1 MRIVDASSDDFR
13 AVLRDLRNR
22 LSPEGEVVTPAS
34 RQKTLEVF
42 GAPLSPQ
49 EVVARICHE
58 VAARGLEAFL
68 YYVEKLD
75 GKKLDGSAI
84 FVSED
89 ALKAAHQS
97 VGAEFLGVVRRVR
110 ARIEHFQSSIRH
122 RDIRVPIPGGYL
134 EERYRPITRVGVCVP
149 GGAAAYP
156 STVLMT
162 VVPAKVAGVEE
173 IVVASPPT
181 KFGAENPHVLA
192 TCWELGVR
200 HVLRAGGAHAVAAMA
215 YGVEGLEPVDKIVG
229 PGNLFVALAKKFVF
243 GRVGID
249 SVAGP
254 SEVVVIADSS
264 AEPRYLAYDL
274 IAQAE
279 HAPGTS
285 ILLSWEKGIL
295 ERTLSAVE
303 EALQRVDRAQEARQC
318 LEEFGVA
325 FLTKSPEQACQ
336 IATEIAPEH
345 LHIIADNAAELAD
358 KVPTAGAIF
367 LGNFSPV
374 ACGDYAAGPSHVLPT
389 SGTARFA
396 SGLSVNDFLRSHSVI
411 CLEREGLEEMAQEIR
426 VLAECEGLTAHRDSV
441 LCRLEAGKIS

>member
-1 MRIVDASSDDFR
+1 MRLVDVSSSDFGGL
-13 AVLRDLRNR
+13 LRELRRR
-22 LSPEGEVVTPAS
+22 LSPEGEVVSPAS
-34 RQKTLEVF
+34 RQRTIAVF
-42 GAPLSPQ
+42 GVPLSPQ
-49 EVVARICHE
+49 EVVARICKD
-58 VAARGLEAFL
+58 VAERGVDALL
-68 YYVEKLD
+68 YYIEKLD
-75 GKKLDGSAI
+75 GKSLSRSGV
-84 FVSED
+84 FVPEED
-89 ALKAAHQS
+89 LKAAHQS
-97 VGAEFLGVVRRVR
+97 VGREFLEVVRRVW
-110 ARIEHFQSSIRH
+110 ARIERFQSAIRH
-122 RDIRVPIPGGYL
+122 RDVRITIPGGYL
-134 EERYRPITRVGVCVP
+134 EERYRPISRVGVCVP

-162 VVPAKVAGVEE
+162 VVPARVAGVEE
-173 IVVASPPT
+173 IVVATPPT
-181 KFGAENPHVLA
+181 AFGAENPYVLA

-200 HVLRAGGAHAVAAMA
+200 SVLRAGGAHGVAAMA

-285 ILLSWEKGIL
+285 ILLAWERTIL
-295 ERTLSAVE
+295 ERTISAVE
-303 EALQRVDRAQEARQC
+303 EALHRVDRAEEARQC
-318 LEEFGVA
+318 LEEFGLAV
-325 FLTKSPEQACQ
+325 LTDGPEQACR
-336 IATEIAPEH
+336 IAAEIAPEH
-345 LHIIADNAAELAD
+345 LHIIAEDAGSLAD
-358 KVPTAGAIF
+358 KIPTAGAVF
-367 LGNFSPV
+367 LGNYSPV

-411 CLEREGLEEMAQEIR
+411 CLEREGLEEMAPDIQ
-426 VLAECEGLTAHRDSV
+426 VLAECEGLTAHRESV
-441 LCRLEAGKIS
+441 LCRLQSRGVS